1 MKINNTEK
9 KNGEHTD
16 LIIYCVVVFLGFLVI
31 SQRLKIEPT
40 QRTEVSP
47 DATAKRTE
55 KGSLKLAILAS
66 DSSRGRDI
74 FLDGSPL
81 RGTSDGCLGCSRA
94 QIGRS
99 LLPPPPSDT
108 YVVILL

>member
-81 RGTSDGCLGCSRA
+81 RGS
-94 QIGRS
+94 GRR
-99 LLPPPPSDT
+99 T
-108 YVVILL
+108 VVLAVVARKSVVLCCRRRRRTHT